1 MKTLQFKRAKPND
14 SELLSETAFK
24 SKKIWNYSDEQ
35 MNLWTNELTITDSYI
50 KRNKVFKIFDS
61 KNFLGFCSLVY
72 KEKHIEIDHF
82 WLLPENIGKEYG
94 KKTFDFIKETAK
106 ESSSNI
112 IRVYA
117 EPNSNGFYRRMGG
130 KIIQRKESKIKG
142 RFLNV
147 YEFEV

>member
-94 KKTFDFIKETAK
+94 KKLLI
-106 ESSSNI
+106 SSKKQLKKAARI
-112 IRVYA
+112 
-117 EPNSNGFYRRMGG
+117 
-130 KIIQRKESKIKG
+130 
-142 RFLNV
+142 L
-147 YEFEV
+147 